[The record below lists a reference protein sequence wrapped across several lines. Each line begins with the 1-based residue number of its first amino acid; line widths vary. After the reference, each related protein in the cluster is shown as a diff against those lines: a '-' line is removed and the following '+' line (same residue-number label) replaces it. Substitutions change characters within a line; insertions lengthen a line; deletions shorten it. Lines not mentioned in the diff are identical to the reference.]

1 MTFLLLGT
9 MYSLICRVFRY
20 AKYSLLFWF
29 IVQFVVDN
37 FSFSMFSLRKN
48 FLLTLPLHQFLL
60 KISSL
65 KILTLFW
72 RNQME
77 MKDHLRVPTYHTSW
91 KQRQFSLQVLWK
103 RRNEEERNANRTVRR
118 KIRLLLLQKIPW
130 MWTWALMMT
139 RGPSQW
145 GKALGLGGLLVQVP
159 GVSACYRKSAGE
171 VRSCGIFFSF
181 CNCTKFAIRHPALVL
196 KYHWKQT
203 GSVSFHTVIFQKLSK
218 ATQEGSE
225 LVTCPWVSRYKHQ
238 EYLPTQWVFVLG
250 ISPVPEEL

>member
-1 MTFLLLGT
+1 

-29 IVQFVVDN
+29 IVQFVMDN

-171 VRSCGIFFSF
+171 VRSCGIFFFFLQLYKICHQTSCF
-181 CNCTKFAIRHPALVL
+181 GAKISLKTDWQCVFSYSNFPKAKYSNSRRIRA
-196 KYHWKQT
+196 
-203 GSVSFHTVIFQKLSK
+203 SD
-218 ATQEGSE
+218 
-225 LVTCPWVSRYKHQ
+225 
-238 EYLPTQWVFVLG
+238 LPLG
-250 ISPVPEEL
+250 EQV